1 MKQNE
6 VYTTEDEVMDKKL
19 RRVDIIEKVSSIR

>member
-6 VYTTEDEVMDKKL
+6 VYTTEDKVMDKKL